1 MLAELTELRY
11 NIFMSNEVKDLIC
24 LFLFV
29 TVGCAM
35 MALFFFSIKDNEKPN
50 KEVEVHNMPI
60 IHSNSDGTMDMYFFP
75 VIN

>member
-1 MLAELTELRY
+1 
-11 NIFMSNEVKDLIC
+11 MSNEVKDLIC

-29 TVGCAM
+29 TIGCGFM
-35 MALFFFSIKDNEKPN
+35 TLICLSIKDSEKPN

-75 VIN
+75 VID

>member
-1 MLAELTELRY
+1 MTEPRY

-35 MALFFFSIKDNEKPN
+35 MALFFFSIKDSEKPS
-50 KEVEVHNMPI
+50 KEVEVHNVPV
-60 IHSNSDGTMDMYFFP
+60 IHTNSNGTMDMYLFP
-75 VIN
+75 IVD